1 MLAIGGVLAGLLVS
15 APALGGPIQT
25 ILEPFTGSDSSVLV
39 TLGNGPSIGE
49 ILVSVQVIQGVADI
63 RGVFL
68 DLDLADDSFL
78 AGLQVIGQWVT
89 SFDASGSVIAEGGG
103 NNLRGGG
110 SPCPCDIGVQIGT
123 PGIGR
128 DEIQSTS
135 FILSHPDMP
144 LDLSLFFL
152 QDIGVRLTSVGADE
166 FHRGGSSKLGGIL
179 PVPEP
184 STLVLVGLG
193 VTSLGA
199 RSRLRRR

>member
-15 APALGGPIQT
+15 APALGSPIQT

-39 TLGNGPSIGE
+39 TLGDGPSIGE

-63 RGVFL
+63 RGVF
-68 DLDLADDSFL
+68 LDLADDSFL

-144 LDLSLFFL
+144 LDLSLLFE

-166 FHRGGSSKLGGIL
+166 FHRGGSSKLGGIV

-193 VTSLGA
+193 VVSLGA